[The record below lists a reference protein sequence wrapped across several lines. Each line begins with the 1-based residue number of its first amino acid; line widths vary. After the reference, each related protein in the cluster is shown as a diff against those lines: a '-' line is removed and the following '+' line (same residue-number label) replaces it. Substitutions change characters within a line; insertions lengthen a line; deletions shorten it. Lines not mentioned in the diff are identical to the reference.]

1 MLFAIRPSRRA
12 LLAEL
17 SLALSIP
24 PHKFG
29 SAVETHV
36 LLDSTA
42 GVGRISLQA
51 TNFDESFEST
61 FNAQVDVLGRVAL
74 PTRKLHDYLRQLPD
88 GHITISA
95 SEPHVIIVRSGRSM
109 TRFTGLDPDAFPSAK
124 PVCEPIFHFQ
134 AEILAAVLRRT
145 RFAISSED
153 SRYVLKCLLL
163 SLCPEHTRVVSTD
176 GNRLTLIE
184 MPSASTESLAILI
197 PRTGIDPLMALA
209 GAAGA
214 NEIAVAVDDTRIC
227 FSAGARQLSTHRVAG
242 NFPNYEAVLPTGQ
255 GRELTVERQ
264 PLLDAVEHTVQFADS
279 RKSAVKVQI
288 LENSLE
294 LSASSPEFGGASERI
309 AVKFDGEPFAAA
321 YNASFLCDFLRAT
334 ESSPRISIL
343 FGDSQSAI
351 ELRPA
356 ERGGPF
362 TYRYVV
368 MPCSDH

>member
-1 MLFAIRPSRRA
+1 VLFAIRPSRRA

-88 GHITISA
+88 GDITISA

-124 PVCEPIFHFQ
+124 PVREPIFHFP

-163 SLCPEHTRVVSTD
+163 SLGPEHTRVVSTD

-184 MPSASTESLAILI
+184 MPS
-197 PRTGIDPLMALA
+197 
-209 GAAGA
+209 
-214 NEIAVAVDDTRIC
+214 V
-227 FSAGARQLSTHRVAG
+227 
-242 NFPNYEAVLPTGQ
+242 
-255 GRELTVERQ
+255 
-264 PLLDAVEHTVQFADS
+264 
-279 RKSAVKVQI
+279 
-288 LENSLE
+288 
-294 LSASSPEFGGASERI
+294 
-309 AVKFDGEPFAAA
+309 
-321 YNASFLCDFLRAT
+321 
-334 ESSPRISIL
+334 
-343 FGDSQSAI
+343 
-351 ELRPA
+351 
-356 ERGGPF
+356 
-362 TYRYVV
+362 
-368 MPCSDH
+368 